1 VEAGIGSRSIL
12 ATPMLKF
19 LNRLVDSN
27 EREVRRLEPIVVE
40 INALEPEYQTLS
52 DEALRAKTDEFR
64 AQLRDALGDLLVPIE
79 LRERTHRNG
88 DAPEADVAPDD
99 WEDDSELTAAD
110 PAALAERRK
119 EQRRAELKRIN
130 EALDDLLPDAF
141 AAVREAMSRALGKR
155 HYDVQLIGGMVLHR
169 GQIAEM
175 KTGEGKTFVAPLA
188 AYLNALTG
196 RGVHVVTVNDYLAKR
211 DAQWIG
217 SVFHRLGMSAGSIQ
231 HDAAYVFDPT
241 YPATDEHLRDLR
253 PVHRAEAYA
262 ADVTYGTNNEFG
274 FDYLRDNLV
283 IDLAERVQRGHFF
296 SIVDEVDNILIDE
309 ARTPLIIS
317 GPAQESA
324 DKYVQFARL
333 VPRLRAEEDYIL
345 DEKFKQ
351 VAITEA
357 GTDKMERWL
366 GVDNMFD
373 NDFSL
378 ARHLEQALKAEVLYK
393 RDRDYVVKDDEV
405 VIVDEFTG
413 RLMPGRRW
421 SEGLH
426 QAVEAKEG
434 VKIQSESQ
442 TLATIT
448 FQNYFR
454 MYDKLAGMTGTAETE
469 GEEFHKIYGLEVV
482 VIPTNQPMIR
492 DDFADLVFRAQ
503 KGKWN
508 AVADE
513 IAEEHELGRPVLV
526 GTVSVEISETLSEL
540 LKRRGI
546 KHNVLNAKFHERE
559 AEIIAQAGRSGQ
571 VTIATNM
578 AGRGTDI
585 LLGGNPEMLAVDLLH
600 KKGTSVL
607 DASPEE
613 YRTAL
618 EEAERICAEDKEK
631 VLAAGGLHI
640 IGTERHEARRI
651 DNQLRGRAGRQGDP
665 GSSRFYLSLE
675 DDLMRRFASDRVS
688 SIMGRLGFDD
698 ETALESGMVS
708 RTIEGAQTRVE
719 GYNFDTRKH
728 VVEYDDVINRQRET
742 IYHER
747 ERILRSDD
755 LSPTLLALLAEE
767 LHGLV
772 AAATSSEFAGEW
784 NREGLRTQVIA
795 MVPSVP
801 PADLAF
807 IDETNDAAAL
817 EQQLM
822 ELVEE
827 HYARKQA
834 EVGEEGMPV
843 LERLVLLRVIDSLWI
858 EHLTAVDDMRR
869 GIGLRAYSQRDPLN
883 EFKVEAY
890 RMFDELKTTIR
901 HDVTHTIFRV
911 TVVQPPAQPT
921 RPMQESR
928 MDAGGA
934 PETSST
940 GTAPGSPRGG
950 ATATAAGGMIATASG
965 GNGAPARPAQR
976 GPKLGRND
984 LCWCGSGKKYKR
996 CHGA

>member
-1 VEAGIGSRSIL
+1 
-12 ATPMLKF
+12 MMKF
-19 LNRLVDSN
+19 LSRLVDSN
-27 EREVRRLEPIVVE
+27 DREVRKLEPLVE
-40 INALEPEYQTLS
+40 RATALEPEMTALT
-52 DEALRAKTDEFR
+52 DAELAARTDRLRAR
-64 AQLRDALGDLLVPIE
+64 LRDELGELLIPIE
-79 LRERTHRNG
+79 LRE
-88 DAPEADVAPDD
+88 APE
-99 WEDDSELTAAD
+99 EDSELTASNPAQLAD
-110 PAALAERRK
+110 ERK
-119 EQRRAELKRIN
+119 EQRRRERRQID
-130 EALDDLLPDAF
+130 EALDAYIPEAF
-141 AAVREAMSRALGKR
+141 AAVREAMRRALGKR
-155 HYDVQLIGGMVLHR
+155 HYDVQLLGGIVLHR
-169 GQIAEM
+169 GAIAEM

-188 AYLNALTG
+188 AYLNALVG

-217 SVFHRLGMSAGSIQ
+217 QVFHRLGMTVGSIQ
-231 HDAAYVFDPT
+231 HDAAYRFDPDF
-241 YPATDEHLRDLR
+241 PATDERLQDLR
-253 PVHRAEAYA
+253 PVSRQEAYA

-283 IDLAERVQRGHFF
+283 VDLAQRAQRGHFF
-296 SIVDEVDNILIDE
+296 AIVDEVDNILIDE

-317 GPAQESA
+317 GQAEESA
-324 DKYVQFARL
+324 EKYMQFARL
-333 VPRLRAEEDYIL
+333 VTRLKPDEDYIV

-357 GTDKMERWL
+357 GTDKMEKAL

-378 ARHLEQALKAEVLYK
+378 ARHLEQALKAHALYQ
-393 RDRDYVVKDDEV
+393 RDRDYVVRDGEV
-405 VIVDEFTG
+405 LIVDEFTG

-426 QAVEAKEG
+426 QAIEAKEG
-434 VKIQSESQ
+434 VKIQNESR
-442 TLATIT
+442 TLATVT

-469 GEEFHKIYGLEVV
+469 AEELAKIYGLEVV
-482 VIPTNQPMIR
+482 VIPTNRPMVR
-492 DDFADLVFRAQ
+492 VDYADLVYSSQ

-508 AVADE
+508 AVVEE
-513 IAEEHELGRPVLV
+513 IAEEHAKGRPVLV
-526 GTVSVEISETLSEL
+526 GTVSVEVSEMLGEM

-546 KHNVLNAKFHERE
+546 KHSVLNAKFHERE
-559 AEIIAQAGRSGQ
+559 AEIVAQAGRSGA

-585 LLGGNPEMLAVDLLH
+585 LLGGNPEMLAADILH
-600 KKGTSVL
+600 RQGTTVL
-607 DASPEE
+607 DATPEQ
-613 YRTAL
+613 RAAAL
-618 EEAERICAEDKEK
+618 AEAERITAEDREK

-640 IGTERHEARRI
+640 VGTERHEARRI

-675 DDLMRRFASDRVS
+675 DDLMRRFASDRVK
-688 SIMGRLGFDD
+688 SIMQRLGFDD
-698 ETALESGMVS
+698 DTALESGMVS

-755 LSPTLLALLAEE
+755 LSVTIKEMLADEVAA
-767 LHGLV
+767 LV
-772 AAATSSEFAGEW
+772 AQHTGAEYATEW
-784 NREGLRTQVIA
+784 NREGLVQQLTAIA
-795 MVPSVP
+795 PTLDAS
-801 PADLAF
+801 ALA
-807 IDETNDAAAL
+807 IVEEVNDAERMSGLLADAVA
-817 EQQLM
+817 EAYDRKRA
-822 ELVEE
+822 EL
-827 HYARKQA
+827 
-834 EVGEEGMPV
+834 GDEGAGV
-843 LERLVLLRVIDSLWI
+843 LERLVLLRVIDTLWV

-890 RMFDELKTTIR
+890 RMFDELKSTIR

-911 TVVQPPAQPT
+911 TVQREPAPQQRIARNVTEGRAALPG
-921 RPMQESR
+921 QGE
-928 MDAGGA
+928 DAA
-934 PETSST
+934 AAATTSTSN
-940 GTAPGSPRGG
+940 GTAP
-950 ATATAAGGMIATASG
+950 AKA
-965 GNGAPARPAQR
+965 

-984 LCWCGSGKKYKR
+984 PCWCGSGKKYKR

>member
-1 VEAGIGSRSIL
+1 
-12 ATPMLKF
+12 MMKF

-27 EREVRRLEPIVVE
+27 EREVRRLEPIVAE
-40 INALEPEYQTLS
+40 INALADEYRALS
-52 DEALRAKTDEFR
+52 DDELEAKTAEFR
-64 AQLRDALGDLLVPIE
+64 GHLTERLGDLLVPIE
-79 LRERTHRNG
+79 LRHARAVEGNG
-88 DAPEADVAPDD
+88 HEPDLDADIDA
-99 WEDDSELTAAD
+99 WEGDSELTAPD
-110 PAALAERRK
+110 PARLAEQRK
-119 EQRRAELKRIN
+119 EQRKSELKQIN
-130 EALDDLLPDAF
+130 EVLDEILPEAF
-141 AAVREAMSRALGKR
+141 AAVREAMSRALNKR

-188 AYLNALTG
+188 AYLNGLTG

-217 SVFHRLGMSAGSIQ
+217 SVFYRLGMSVGSIQ

-241 YPATDEHLRDLR
+241 FPATDERLRDLR
-253 PVHRAEAYA
+253 PVSRADAYR

-283 IDLAERVQRGHFF
+283 VDLRERVQRGHFF

-317 GPAQESA
+317 GSGQETG

-333 VPRLRAEEDYIL
+333 VPRLKAEEDYIL

-378 ARHLEQALKAEVLYK
+378 ARHLEQALKAEVLYH
-393 RDRDYVVKDDEV
+393 RDRDYVVKDGEV

-469 GEEFHKIYGLEVV
+469 AEEFSKIYGLEVV
-482 VIPTNQPMIR
+482 VIPTNRPMVR
-492 DDFADLVFRAQ
+492 DDFADLVFRGQ

-513 IAEEHELGRPVLV
+513 IAEEHEKGRPVLV
-526 GTVSVEISETLSEL
+526 GTVSVEVSEMLSEL

-559 AEIIAQAGRSGQ
+559 AEIIAQAGRSDA

-585 LLGGNPEMLAVDLLH
+585 ILGGNPEMLASDMLH
-600 KKGTSVL
+600 RRGSSVL
-607 DASPEE
+607 EATPEE
-613 YRTAL
+613 YRAAL
-618 EEAERICAEDKEK
+618 DEAERVCAEDREK
-631 VLAAGGLHI
+631 VVAAGGLHI
-640 IGTERHEARRI
+640 LGTERHEARRI
-651 DNQLRGRAGRQGDP
+651 DNQLRGRSGRQGDP

-675 DDLMRRFASDRVS
+675 DDLMRRFASERVS
-688 SIMGRLGFDD
+688 SIMARLGFDD
-698 ETALESGMVS
+698 DTALESGMVS

-719 GYNFDTRKH
+719 GFNFDTRKH

-747 ERILRSDD
+747 ERILRAES
-755 LSPTLLALLAEE
+755 LSQTILAMLGDE

-772 AAATSSEFAGEW
+772 VSATSSDYAGDW
-784 NREGLRTQVIA
+784 NRDGLKAQVIA
-795 MVPSVP
+795 MVPTIGE
-801 PADLAF
+801 AELAF
-807 IDETNDAAAL
+807 VDAETDVAGL
-817 EQQLM
+817 EHGLN

-827 HYARKQA
+827 HYERKRA
-834 EVGEEGMPV
+834 EVGEAQMPV
-843 LERLVLLRVIDSLWI
+843 LERLVLLRVIDALWV

-901 HDVTHTIFRV
+901 HDVTHTVFRV
-911 TVVQPPAQPT
+911 TVVTQPPPPPA
-921 RPMQESR
+921 RRMQESR
-928 MDAGGA
+928 PDVTGTAQAGEVGGPATSTSAGGA
-934 PETSST
+934 M
-940 GTAPGSPRGG
+940 
-950 ATATAAGGMIATASG
+950 AAGGAVAAS
-965 GNGAPARPAQR
+965 AQQPTTR
-976 GPKLGRND
+976 GGPKIGRND
-984 LCWCGSGKKYKR
+984 PCWCGSGKKFKK

>member
-1 VEAGIGSRSIL
+1 
-12 ATPMLKF
+12 MMKF

-27 EREVRRLEPIVVE
+27 EREVRRLEPIVAE
-40 INALEPEYQTLS
+40 INALEPEFQALS
-52 DEALRAKTDEFR
+52 DDELRAKTAEFR
-64 AQLRDALGDLLVPIE
+64 THLADRVGDILVPME
-79 LRERTHRNG
+79 LRHQAAAANG
-88 DAPEADVAPDD
+88 DGPEITDELDE
-99 WEDDSELTAAD
+99 WEEDSELTASD
-110 PAALAERRK
+110 PMRIAERRK
-119 EQRRAELKRIN
+119 EQRKRELKRIN
-130 EALDDLLPDAF
+130 EALDEILPEAF

-188 AYLNALTG
+188 AYLNGLTG

-217 SVFHRLGMSAGSIQ
+217 SVFHRLGMSVGSIQ
-231 HDAAYVFDPT
+231 HETAYVFDPE
-241 YPATDEHLRDLR
+241 YPATDERLRDLR
-253 PVHRAEAYA
+253 PVARAEAYA

-283 IDLAERVQRGHFF
+283 VDLRERVQPGHFF

-317 GPAQESA
+317 GTGQESA

-333 VPRLRAEEDYIL
+333 VPRLKAEEDYIV
-345 DEKFKQ
+345 DEKFRQ

-366 GVDNMFD
+366 GVENMFD

-378 ARHLEQALKAEVLYK
+378 ARHLEQALKAEVLYH
-393 RDRDYVVKDDEV
+393 RDRDYVVKDGEV
-405 VIVDEFTG
+405 IIVDEFTG

-426 QAVEAKEG
+426 QAIEAKEG
-434 VKIQSESQ
+434 VKVESESQ

-469 GEEFHKIYGLEVV
+469 AEEFAKIYHLEVV
-482 VIPTNQPMIR
+482 VIPTNRPMVR
-492 DDFADLVFRAQ
+492 QDFPDLVFRRQ
-503 KGKWN
+503 KGKWD
-508 AVADE
+508 AVVDE
-513 IAEEHELGRPVLV
+513 IAEEHEKGRPVLV
-526 GTVSVEISETLSEL
+526 GTVSVEISEMLGDMLT
-540 LKRRGI
+540 RRGI

-559 AEIIAQAGRSGQ
+559 AEIVAQAGRSGA

-585 LLGGNPEMLAVDLLH
+585 ILGGNPEMLASDLLH
-600 KKGTSVL
+600 KRGSSVL
-607 DASPEE
+607 EATPEE
-613 YRTAL
+613 YGAVL
-618 EEAERICAEDKEK
+618 EEAERVCNEDREK
-631 VLAAGGLHI
+631 VVAAGGLHI
-640 IGTERHEARRI
+640 LGTQRHEARRI
-651 DNQLRGRAGRQGDP
+651 DNQLRGRSGRQGDP

-675 DDLMRRFASDRVS
+675 DDLMRRFASERVS

-698 ETALESGMVS
+698 DTALESGMVS

-719 GYNFDTRKH
+719 GFNFDTRKH

-747 ERILRSDD
+747 ERILRAESLTPTVLEMLSEEMHTLVTSATTSDY
-755 LSPTLLALLAEE
+755 
-767 LHGLV
+767 
-772 AAATSSEFAGEW
+772 AGDW
-784 NREGLRTQVIA
+784 NRDGLTAQVIA
-795 MVPSVP
+795 MVPTITQP
-801 PADLAF
+801 ELAPVAGATDV
-807 IDETNDAAAL
+807 IGL
-817 EQQLM
+817 EQDLM
-822 ELVEE
+822 ALVEE
-827 HYARKQA
+827 HYERKRA
-834 EVGEEGMPV
+834 EVGEANMPV
-843 LERLVLLRVIDSLWI
+843 LERLVLLRVIDALWV

-869 GIGLRAYSQRDPLN
+869 GIGLRAYSQVDPLN

-890 RMFDELKTTIR
+890 RMFDELKATIR

-911 TVVQPPAQPT
+911 TVVQQPAATPM
-921 RPMQESR
+921 RRMQEARPDVTGTAGNGVVGDGSTSTSAGGVV
-928 MDAGGA
+928 AGGA
-934 PETSST
+934 
-940 GTAPGSPRGG
+940 A
-950 ATATAAGGMIATASG
+950 AAGGGSH
-965 GNGAPARPAQR
+965 APTRS
-976 GPKLGRND
+976 GPKIGRND
-984 LCWCGSGKKYKR
+984 PCWCGSGKKYKK